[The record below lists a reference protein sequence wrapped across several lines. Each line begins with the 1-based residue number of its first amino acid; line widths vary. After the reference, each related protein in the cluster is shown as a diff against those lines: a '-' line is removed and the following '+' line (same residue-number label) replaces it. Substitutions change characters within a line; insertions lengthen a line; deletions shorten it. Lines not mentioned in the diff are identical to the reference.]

1 MNTMEIRIV
10 PIWRVLAGPRRSIGA
25 WSVLDTATLRPP
37 SRTWR
42 RTRTIRITAEVR
54 VIICIIFLRTTGVY
68 QKVFF
73 LQFFLHLDVYCGNI
87 KDMKTKYLL
96 WYLAYTLYCSI
107 FAISNSLLGTTS
119 YRMELKDIFP
129 TPSRLTTDNGIENI
143 SDYIIAMI
151 PLVTTLMAIGAT
163 VMVVLGGFHMVL
175 GWASSEQTEKWKGI
189 LKDAIIGLLMG
200 LLAYVII
207 MTLWNIL
214 GV

>member
-1 MNTMEIRIV
+1 
-10 PIWRVLAGPRRSIGA
+10 
-25 WSVLDTATLRPP
+25 
-37 SRTWR
+37 
-42 RTRTIRITAEVR
+42 
-54 VIICIIFLRTTGVY
+54 
-68 QKVFF
+68 
-73 LQFFLHLDVYCGNI
+73 
-87 KDMKTKYLL
+87 
-96 WYLAYTLYCSI
+96 
-107 FAISNSLLGTTS
+107 
-119 YRMELKDIFP
+119 MELSDIFP